1 MKKINFRNLQK
12 AELVLVLML
21 MLVLLMGACTKEN
34 GESLASLDT
43 EPEEYEGVETS
54 YEDTE
59 AEETETIMIEAEQT
73 ESEEEETMT
82 GGLAIAN
89 PIQEVDYE
97 GLVELTGIPL
107 AIPENAKDV
116 VYTVISGTDPV
127 AQAKFVVNG
136 KEYCYRA
143 CATAEFEP
151 INISGL
157 YYEWEA
163 EESVEVSYCMGKMY
177 QREDVCVICWI
188 DIVPGINYTLS
199 CQKEAD
205 KEEML
210 ALVNELFVEVQGD
223 AK

>member
-1 MKKINFRNLQK
+1 MKKINSRNLRK
-12 AELVLVLML
+12 AGLVLI
-21 MLVLLMGACTKEN
+21 LVLLMGACTKEN
-34 GESLASLDT
+34 GESLVSLDT
-43 EPEEYEGVETS
+43 ELEEYEGVETA

-59 AEETETIMIEAEQT
+59 TGETEERMSEAEQT
-73 ESEEEETMT
+73 ESKEEAIIT

-97 GLVELTGIPL
+97 DLVELTGIPL
-107 AIPENAKDV
+107 AIPVNAEDV
-116 VYTVISGTDPV
+116 VYTVINGTDSV
-127 AQAKFVVNG
+127 AQAKFVYNG

-151 INISGL
+151 TDISGL

-163 EESVEVSYCMGKMY
+163 EESVEVSYCAGKIYLREGMG
-177 QREDVCVICWI
+177 VICWI